1 MSIHQEINPNTV
13 DPAQLPDHMTANK
26 VMKQVSK
33 LLWDL
38 DNAESYTTFH
48 DFWANSTSA
57 QNVRMLRVRHKNTPA
72 VQAVMPK
79 VAELLASYEGMY
91 KTYLHGKYFLQG
103 DTGYDVHTGHAMCI
117 TLYYRSWQPGDPRIT
132 QQPDPGYELTLH
144 KGDRIEYR
152 TNTGTWVKATI
163 LKRYPNTTR
172 RPSYKIKTDE
182 PHSQPY
188 KGTIE
193 DLPAWQRDTYYRT
206 YAMQPDVRAIAD

>member
-13 DPAQLPDHMTANK
+13 DLANLPDHMTANN

-57 QNVRMLRVRHKNTPA
+57 KGVRMLRVRHKNTPT
-72 VQAVMPK
+72 VQAVMPT
-79 VAELLASYEGMY
+79 VVELLAPYEGMY
-91 KTYLHGKYFLQG
+91 KTYLYGKYFVQG

-132 QQPDPGYELTLH
+132 QQPDPGYALTFH

-152 TNTGTWVKATI
+152 THGGFWVKATV
-163 LKRYPNTTR
+163 LKRYPNTTP
-172 RPSYKIKTDE
+172 RPSYTIKTDE
-182 PHSQPY
+182 PFMQPY
-188 KGTIE
+188 KGMIE
-193 DLPAWQRDTYYRT
+193 DLPAWQQDAYYLT
-206 YAMQPDVRAIAD
+206 YAMQPDVRALVE